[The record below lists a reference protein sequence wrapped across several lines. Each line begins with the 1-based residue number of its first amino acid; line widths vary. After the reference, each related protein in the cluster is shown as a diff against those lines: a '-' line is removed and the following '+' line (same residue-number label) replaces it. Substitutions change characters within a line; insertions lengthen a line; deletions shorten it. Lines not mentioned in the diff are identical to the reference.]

1 MRRRSFLLYV
11 DLDIRPTGLM
21 HSEASAMGHIQKI
34 LREFF
39 RRYDPTIE
47 VAPAGTQWPQHER
60 SRKAYLIQV
69 NLDPSPGVMYTEG
82 SAVTMIDRV
91 MGSTITSSCPQV
103 YLAPD
108 ELQPKEGK

>member
-11 DLDIRPTGLM
+11 DLDVRPSGLM
-21 HSEASAMGHIQKI
+21 HTEASAMGHIQQV

-47 VAPAGTQWPQHER
+47 VAPEAAQWPQLER

-82 SAVTMIDRV
+82 SAVTMLDRV
-91 MGSTITSSCPQV
+91 LGSTINTSCPMV
-103 YLAPD
+103 YLAPE